1 MNTGLLLFL
10 LLCVLMFL
18 GIPIAVSLCM
28 STVIVMMFCLDVNMM
43 SFPQKLFAGADSFP
57 LMAVIFF
64 MIAGELMLQ
73 GGISKRLINV
83 AKLFLS
89 KVRGSMALISFV
101 ACAFFGALSGS
112 ALATTAAIGGIM
124 YPEMQEDGT
133 YEDSFSMTVQAVGG
147 TLGPMIPPPIP
158 LILFG
163 MVASCSVGALFA
175 ATIVPGIIICGAY
188 CICGYAIMK
197 KRNMG
202 TRRYPRPEQKPGE
215 KNVFLDALWALLTP
229 VIILG
234 GIYSGVFSPTESAAV
249 ACVYALI
256 VGAFV
261 YKELTISKIY
271 NALFNAMK
279 SSVAVMFLC
288 TCATF
293 FGWLLTYLGTTNDII
308 NFLTSAISNKYIMFI
323 IIDLIVLVA
332 GMFVDGGTI
341 ILIVGPLVCPATAAL
356 GIDPIHLGVVFCIG
370 IAVGNIT
377 PPFGACLFVANSL
390 DKRIKVQKLFRE
402 VLPFCAVATLV
413 VVILSFLEP
422 VCTLF
427 A

>member
-18 GIPIAVSLCM
+18 GVPIAVSLCM
-28 STVIVMMFCLDVNMM
+28 STVAVMMFCLDVNMM

-83 AKLFLS
+83 AKLFMS
-89 KVRGSMALISFV
+89 KIRGSMALISFV

-147 TLGPMIPPPIP
+147 TLGPMIPPSIP

-163 MVASCSVGALFA
+163 MVASCSVGSLFA

-188 CICGYAIMK
+188 CACGYAIIK

-202 TRRYPRPEQKPGE
+202 TRQYTHAEKRPGE

-229 VIILG
+229 IIILG

-249 ACVYALI
+249 ACVYALV
-256 VGAFV
+256 VGVFV
-261 YKELTISKIY
+261 YKELTLQKIY

-293 FGWLLTYLGTTNDII
+293 FGWLLTYLGTTNHII
-308 NFLTSAISNKYIMFI
+308 NFLTSAISNKYVMFL
-323 IIDLIVLVA
+323 IIDLIVLIA

-341 ILIVGPLVCPATAAL
+341 ILIVGPLVCPAAAML
-356 GIDPIHLGVVFCIG
+356 GIDMIHLGVVFCIG

-377 PPFGACLFVANSL
+377 PPFGACLFVAGSL
-390 DKRIKVQKLFRE
+390 DRRIKVQKLFRE

-413 VVILSFLEP
+413 VVLLSFLEP